1 MAWQLP
7 FCYYCVPLI
16 LWPAN
21 QRTVDEQHTHDDT
34 NTTSYLPPVAGT
46 ADGGFCLR
54 QRNRANAG
62 NGAAANP
69 RIGGGAVAGPA
80 VGVPAEQ
87 RAVGSGNAVPR
98 HNCNGAS
105 GVRAGWS
112 WVPVYAAQQQPN
124 TLHFTLH
131 RTAHAANG

>member
-1 MAWQLP
+1 MNSTRTMTPTRHLTFRPLLALLMAAFACGSATAQTPETAQQQTRELVAARLP
-7 FCYYCVPLI
+7 DLPL
-16 LWPAN
+16 
-21 QRTVDEQHTHDDT
+21 
-34 NTTSYLPPVAGT
+34 
-46 ADGGFCLR
+46 GFR
-54 QRNRANAG
+54 
-62 NGAAANP
+62 
-69 RIGGGAVAGPA
+69 
-80 VGVPAEQ
+80 AEQ